1 MTLAAVQAVPGAGG
15 SAQDHAM
22 RPAHTTKLT
31 PDTFDKFVQ
40 DATDNKK
47 TAFVRWM
54 FSDDMTKD
62 CKWVRKGFHIW
73 GHMDGDWH
81 EGDDLEG
88 PVDENG
94 DPIEDEAEEGG
105 EEFPIDLLVKQAKT
119 DPCGLAQAQ
128 AAAWNDITKKY
139 SNDPDVVFGDVVVAD
154 HKELVAQLKASYVPP
169 LGHQDPDWEE
179 HESDNPS
186 ENFNA
191 HDSPGAHHDGNSQAP
206 EPMGHE
212 EVDEDGNPIEGPE
225 PSSHNV
231 DHDGML
237 GTFAD
242 RVL

>member
-1 MTLAAVQAVPGAGG
+1 MC
-15 SAQDHAM
+15 
-22 RPAHTTKLT
+22 
-31 PDTFDKFVQ
+31 F
-40 DATDNKK
+40 
-47 TAFVRWM
+47 
-54 FSDDMTKD
+54 
-62 CKWVRKGFHIW
+62 
-73 GHMDGDWH
+73 
-81 EGDDLEG
+81 E
-88 PVDENG
+88 
-94 DPIEDEAEEGG
+94 EAEEGG

-191 HDSPGAHHDGNSQAP
+191 HDSPGVHHDGDSQAP

-212 EVDEDGNPIEGPE
+212 EVDEDGNPIDGPE